1 MKTSSPPTP
10 AGDSPPIVQKIVFK
24 RALSYE
30 LQAVLKRL
38 KETCPFFAGMTEG
51 EISEFL
57 RLCQRRTFSPGDA
70 VFRQGE
76 AGDFL
81 YVILSG
87 EVAVVTGDGEN
98 KREVRL
104 GPGEVFGEMALLE
117 NEPRSASVWALEET
131 ILLGARAAVL
141 RARVPSLRSKVLE
154 NIAVQLARNL
164 RKADRDMAEFQRLL
178 HLCRAGGLQEPSQA
192 GSGDG

>member
-10 AGDSPPIVQKIVFK
+10 AGDNPPIVQKIVFK

-30 LQAVLKRL
+30 LRAVLKRL

-57 RLCQRRTFSPGDA
+57 RLCQRRTFASGEA

-76 AGDFL
+76 TGDFL

-87 EVAVVTGDGEN
+87 EVAVVRGEGEN

-117 NEPRSASVWALEET
+117 NEPRSASV
-131 ILLGARAAVL
+131 
-141 RARVPSLRSKVLE
+141 
-154 NIAVQLARNL
+154 
-164 RKADRDMAEFQRLL
+164 
-178 HLCRAGGLQEPSQA
+178 
-192 GSGDG
+192 